1 MEDKLKKIIKEEI
14 DNEFFSW
21 EDKKKGMITVVE
33 KKKLEDFIIEAI
45 SQVQAEILQVVLE
58 DVPWKYQDRLIK
70 LLK

>member
-1 MEDKLKKIIKEEI
+1 MEILKEKIIKEFRNKFGGDVWLGGDRKTI
-14 DNEFFSW
+14 
-21 EDKKKGMITVVE
+21 
-33 KKKLEDFIIEAI
+33 EDFISKAI